1 MENKYYQALPPV
13 RLLLTIFLL
22 TLLLLPQ
29 PAKAADPGSLKGTI
43 TDKTDSEAI
52 IGASAMLEN
61 TTLGSASDIEGNYTI
76 QDIPAG
82 TYRLKVNAIGYS
94 PFFETITV
102 NAGETTT
109 INLQLEQTTVMA
121 SEIVVGAA
129 LYEQDRLEVPITLS
143 SVSREE
149 IAREPSSSL
158 DRAVET
164 VPGVNV
170 IRSAGLSNTGL
181 QIRGSN
187 TFQGGLGTRVVGLY
201 DGFPINNPIT
211 GEIAW
216 NTVNM
221 NAAEKIEVIKGA
233 SSALYGSQ
241 AMGGVVSVIGSM
253 PSEFEIK
260 AGASLGFYDDPP
272 DSDRSAY
279 RDDHTP
285 WLWNS
290 YFGIGDKNGPLTYN
304 LLYSH
309 AEDDGHRENSQ
320 YFLNDIKF
328 KGRYDLSSSEYLQ
341 VTAFYSDSEGGYINT
356 WPYRVDVIAG
366 PPTSPYGP
374 PFSVET
380 KPYPFTDQALD
391 QRDDVYADDITKREN
406 ALVGV
411 NYVNMLRDNL
421 SLDAR
426 LYYTRN
432 KTRIEYNPTDETQVW
447 SPEYNIIDNTSGV
460 PDAVIIGA
468 LESMLPPIY
477 NREPGQF
484 AENIA
489 NRYGAGI
496 RLDYQASDMHRLLF
510 GVDGNIVD
518 ISTTQ
523 YKPVYV
529 PGWGIL
535 GDIQEKNASLF
546 IQDEVDLTNR
556 LTALLSLRYDWNNI
570 DADEVVYRDYTQPG
584 TVIVSAPIENQS
596 VDALSP
602 RVALNYRITDDV
614 ALRASWGKSF
624 RAPSVAERFVTD
636 AGLFPGN
643 PNPALDKEKM
653 TAYEAGVF
661 MKLSDRV
668 SFDLAGYINDYT
680 DLIESRNIGSFP
692 AIVFEYDNI
701 AEARIWGIETA
712 LNIRPVD
719 PVSVSIGYAYMN
731 AKDKSG
737 GAGSLAGAGN
747 PDPEWLAYRPEHT
760 ASLSATW
767 KPTNRLA
774 LNTNGR
780 YVSEYKSVSSY
791 PNLERSNYPGDFI
804 VFNAGAKYKITDN
817 LTGSF
822 LCKNITNEQ
831 YEEGEWF
838 RAPGRSFI
846 FGFDFVY

>member
-1 MENKYYQALPPV
+1 METRYFRMFPPV
-13 RLLLTIFLL
+13 RSLLTAFILTILFLPL
-22 TLLLLPQ
+22 Q
-29 PAKAADPGSLKGTI
+29 AHAAGGLKGSV
-43 TDKTDSEAI
+43 TDKTDGEPV
-52 IGASAMLEN
+52 IGASVMLEN
-61 TTLGSASDIEGNYTI
+61 TTLGAASDFDGNYAI
-76 QDIPAG
+76 QNIPAG
-82 TYRLKVNAIGYS
+82 TYNLKITGVGYAQQTKNV
-94 PFFETITV
+94 TIADGQT
-102 NAGETTT
+102 ATL
-109 INLQLEQTTVMA
+109 NLQLAETTIMA
-121 SEIVVGAA
+121 SEIVIGGA

-143 SVSREE
+143 TVSREE
-149 IAREPSSSL
+149 IARQPSASL
-158 DRAVET
+158 DQAVEA

-170 IRSAGLSNTGL
+170 VRSAGLSNTGL

-221 NAAEKIEVIKGA
+221 NAAERIEVIKGA

-260 AGASLGFYDDPP
+260 AGASLGFYDAPP
-272 DSDRSAY
+272 DRDQSVY
-279 RDDHTP
+279 RDGYTP

-290 YFGIGDKNGPLTYN
+290 YFGIGDKSGPLTYS

-309 AEDDGHRENSQ
+309 AEDDGYRKNSQ

-328 KGRYDLSSSEYLQ
+328 KGRYDLNSREYIQL
-341 VTAFYSDSEGGYINT
+341 TAFYSDSEGGYINT
-356 WPYRVDVIAG
+356 WPYMVDAIAT
-366 PPTSPYGP
+366 PATAPGP
-374 PFSVET
+374 PFNVET
-380 KPYPFTDQALD
+380 QQHPFPERALD
-391 QRDDVYADDITKREN
+391 QRNEVYEDDTTKRQN
-406 ALVGV
+406 ALVGI
-411 NYVNMLRDNL
+411 NYVNMLSDNL

-432 KTRIEYNPTDETQVW
+432 KTRIEYNPTDATQTW
-447 SPEYNIIDNTSGV
+447 SPEYNIIENTSGF

-468 LESMLPPIY
+468 LNGMLPPIY
-477 NREPGQF
+477 NKESGQF
-484 AENIA
+484 AENSA
-489 NRYGAGI
+489 DRFGAGV
-496 RLDYQASDMHRLLF
+496 RLDYKASEQHRFLF

-518 ISTTQ
+518 ISSTQ
-523 YKPVYV
+523 YKPVYA
-529 PGWGIL
+529 PGWGNF
-535 GDIQEKNASLF
+535 GEVQESNASLF
-546 IQDEVDLTNR
+546 IQDDISLTDR
-556 LTALLSLRYDWNNI
+556 LSALLSLRYDWSKI
-570 DADEVVYRDYTQPG
+570 DADEVIYRDYTQTG
-584 TVIVSAPIENQS
+584 EVILAAPIENQA

-602 RVALNYRITDDV
+602 RIALNYRITDDI

-624 RAPSVAERFVTD
+624 RAPSIAERFVTD

-643 PNPALDKEKM
+643 PNPALDKEQM

-680 DLIESRNIGSFP
+680 NLIESRNIGSFP
-692 AIVFEYDNI
+692 NIVFEYDNI
-701 AEARIWGIETA
+701 AKARIWGIETA
-712 LNIRPVD
+712 LNMRPID
-719 PVSVSIGYAYMN
+719 PLSISIGYAYMN

-737 GAGSLAGAGN
+737 TAGSLAGAGN
-747 PDPEWLAYRPEHT
+747 PEPEWLAYRPEHT
-760 ASLSATW
+760 ASANATW
-767 KPTNRLA
+767 SIDNLS
-774 LNTNGR
+774 LSLNGR
-780 YVSEYKSVSSY
+780 YVSQYKSVSSY
-791 PNLERSNYPGDFI
+791 PNLERKNYPGNFI
-804 VFNAGAKYKITDN
+804 VVDAGAKYKMTDN

-846 FGFDFVY
+846 LGFDFVY

>member
-1 MENKYYQALPPV
+1 MEHRHFPV
-13 RLLLTIFLL
+13 SPLARSLFSVCLLMLLLV
-22 TLLLLPQ
+22 PQ
-29 PAKAADPGSLKGTI
+29 HLVAADTGSITGTV
-43 TDKTDSEAI
+43 TDKTDGQAV
-52 IGASAMLEN
+52 IGASVMLET
-61 TTLGSASDIEGNYTI
+61 TTLGAATDFEGNYTI
-76 QDIPAG
+76 SNIPAG
-82 TYRLKVNAIGYS
+82 SYAVKVTGVGYT
-94 PFFETITV
+94 PQTGTV
-102 NAGETTT
+102 TVTAGQATTF
-109 INLQLEQTTVMA
+109 NLQLSETTIMA

-129 LYEQDRLEVPITLS
+129 LYEQDRLEVPITLT

-158 DRAVET
+158 DRAVEA

-170 IRSAGLSNTGL
+170 VRSAGLSNTGL

-201 DGFPINNPIT
+201 DGFPINNPVT

-241 AMGGVVSVIGSM
+241 AMGGVVSVMGSM

-260 AGASLGFYDDPP
+260 TGASLGFYDAPP
-272 DSDRSAY
+272 DSDQSIY
-279 RDDHTP
+279 RDGYTP
-285 WLWNS
+285 WLWNG
-290 YFGIGDKNGPLTYN
+290 YLGLGDKNGPLTYS

-328 KGRYDLSSSEYLQ
+328 KGRYDLSSHEYLQ
-341 VTAFYSDSEGGYINT
+341 LSAFYSDSEGGYINT

-366 PPTSPYGP
+366 PPEFPGP

-380 KPYPFTDQALD
+380 QPFPFTERALD
-391 QRDDVYADDITKREN
+391 QRDEVYADQTTKREN
-406 ALVGV
+406 SLVGL
-411 NYVNMLRDNL
+411 NYVNMLSDNL

-432 KTRIEYNPTDETQVW
+432 KTRIEYNPTDATQTW
-447 SPEYNIIDNTSGV
+447 SPEYNIIENTSGF
-460 PDAVIIGA
+460 PDAAIIGA
-468 LESMLPPIY
+468 LNGMLPQIY
-477 NREPGQF
+477 EKESGEF
-484 AENIA
+484 AENSA

-496 RLDYQASDMHRLLF
+496 RLDYQANDQHRFLI

-518 ISTTQ
+518 ITTTQ
-523 YKPVYV
+523 YKPVYS
-529 PGWGIL
+529 PGWGNF
-535 GDIQEKNASLF
+535 GEVQEKNASLF
-546 IQDEVDLTNR
+546 IQDEITLTER
-556 LTALLSLRYDWNNI
+556 LSALLSLRYDWSKI
-570 DADEVVYRDYTQPG
+570 DADEVVYRDYTQMG
-584 TVIVSAPIENQS
+584 EVILTAPIENQS
-596 VDALSP
+596 VDAISP
-602 RVALNYRITDDV
+602 RIALNYRITDDA

-653 TAYEAGVF
+653 TAYEAGIF

-668 SFDLAGYINDYT
+668 SFDLAGYINDYE
-680 DLIESRNIGSFP
+680 DLIESRNIGMFP
-692 AIVFEYDNI
+692 NIVFEYDNI
-701 AEARIWGIETA
+701 AKARIWGIETA

-719 PVSVSIGYAYMN
+719 PLSISVGYAYMN

-737 GAGSLAGAGN
+737 EAGSLAGAGN
-747 PDPEWLAYRPEHT
+747 PEPEWLAYRPEHT
-760 ASLSATW
+760 ASANATW
-767 KPTNRLA
+767 TIDNLS
-774 LNTNGR
+774 LNVNGR
-780 YVSEYKSVSSY
+780 YVSKYKSVSSY
-791 PNLERSNYPGDFI
+791 PNLERAYYPGDFI
-804 VFNAGAKYKITDN
+804 VVDAGAKYKLTDN

-822 LCKNITNEQ
+822 LCRNITNEQ

-846 FGFDFVY
+846 LGFDFVY